1 MRWAIVDI
9 YNKLIEPYVNQ
20 IHSIAVVG
28 GASNEPELQIF
39 ENRLGLELHSFGID
53 SKTGILKF
61 NYLDLNIPADKFDLQ
76 FDLILCS
83 QVLEHVWDVK
93 QALSNLV
100 ALAKP
105 KGLIWVACPASNY
118 AHGSPDYFSAGY
130 QPSLIEKLLEIEG
143 VEIISSGLLGTKRY
157 YFMTHAIQIW
167 GSKNEHNSPLTS
179 GFSRYYFL
187 QIFGRL
193 FAYLKS
199 SKIVSSPKYA
209 TETYVLGK
217 KL

>member
-1 MRWAIVDI
+1 MRWAVVEV
-9 YNKLIEPYVNQ
+9 YNKLIQPYEKQ
-20 IHSIAVVG
+20 IHTIAVVG

-39 ENRLGLELHSFGID
+39 QNKIGLELHSFGID
-53 SKTGILKF
+53 SKTGISKF
-61 NYLDLNIPADKFDLQ
+61 NYLDLNVAQDKPDLQ

-83 QVLEHVWDVK
+83 QVLEHVWDVR

-100 ALAKP
+100 ALTKP
-105 KGLIWVACPASNY
+105 GGLLWVACPASNY

-130 QPSLIEKLLEIEG
+130 QPSLIEKLLENEG
-143 VEIISSGLLGTKRY
+143 KEIISSGLLGTKRY

-167 GSKNEHNSPLTS
+167 GSKKEHTSPLTS
-179 GFSRYYFL
+179 GFSRYFFL
-187 QIFGRL
+187 QIFERL
-193 FAYLKS
+193 FAYLRS
-199 SKIVSSPKYA
+199 SKIISSPKYA